1 MISFIRLAYK
11 PFELVLVNA
20 AGEENLLAQ
29 LFSLHLKTVKYSL
42 LFFEI
47 VYTIWRF
54 CDGIA

>member
-1 MISFIRLAYK
+1 MVSFIRLAYK

-47 VYTIWRF
+47 FYAI
-54 CDGIA
+54 